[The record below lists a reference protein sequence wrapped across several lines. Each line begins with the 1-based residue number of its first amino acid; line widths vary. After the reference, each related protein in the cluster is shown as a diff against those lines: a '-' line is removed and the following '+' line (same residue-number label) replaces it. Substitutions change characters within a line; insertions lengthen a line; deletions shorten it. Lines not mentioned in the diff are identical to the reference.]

1 MTTGQRVAQKRKELG
16 LSQEAL
22 GEKLGV
28 SRQSI
33 YKWESDSALPEV
45 EKLVAL
51 SRLFGVSVGWLL
63 GVEEDPGGGEPSG
76 KEAAP
81 SDGELTAEQL
91 RLVEEIAARYAPK
104 PRLSEHRRAVL
115 KISAVTAAVCLCL
128 VLWGFYQR
136 LEQLTRNDSQLQAAI
151 NRVEGGVNIQID
163 KVSNRVEELLRE
175 QNAVTADYG
184 TTLVDAD
191 PSVSQA
197 FFQAYAV
204 PKQYVEGM
212 TAEFYTRNGG
222 GYQDPAVRA
231 ERKEGQRFAAE
242 LRCGLA
248 EDIVVSVAFLYPDGT
263 RQTQVLDRYEGLY
276 GRTFPAARADY
287 GLGYR
292 PVENGAFVLAETRG
306 TREECGHLDWNPDG
320 ISPGLS
326 GDALPVAELESLR
339 VGLFKNKKLVDW
351 AVFSITP
358 GVVEEETGVLTGEQW
373 KALDKLRDNQ
383 GDGYRGYQWLNF
395 HFPPQEV
402 PAEAGDVFQI
412 AVVMEDVYGRTAVR
426 SGGAFGL
433 DEDWKELTNLDADTS
448 DTYPGGW
455 VLE

>member
-1 MTTGQRVAQKRKELG
+1 MTTGRRVAQKRKELG

-63 GVEEDPGGGEPSG
+63 GVEE
-76 KEAAP
+76 EAAP
-81 SDGELTAEQL
+81 SGGELTAEQL
-91 RLVEEIAARYAPK
+91 ALVEEIAARYAPK
-104 PRLSEHRRAVL
+104 PRLSGHRRTVVKL
-115 KISAVTAAVCLCL
+115 SAVTAAVCLCL
-128 VLWGFYQR
+128 VLWGFYRR
-136 LEQLTRNDSQLQAAI
+136 LEDLTRNDSQLQAAI
-151 NRVEGGVNIQID
+151 NRVEGGVNIQINE
-163 KVSNRVEELLRE
+163 VSSRVEELLRQ

-231 ERKEGQRFAAE
+231 ERKEGQRFTAD

-276 GRTFPAARADY
+276 GRTFPAVRADY

-292 PVENGAFVLAETRG
+292 PVENGTFVLVMTEG
-306 TREECGHLDWNPDG
+306 ECGFLDRDPSG
-320 ISPGLS
+320 TQPGHP
-326 GDALPVAELESLR
+326 ALPQAELESLR

-351 AVFSITP
+351 AVFIAEP
-358 GVVEEETGVLTGEQW
+358 GLLEEETTVLTGEQW
-373 KALDKLRDNQ
+373 KALDKLRQN
-383 GDGYRGYQWLNF
+383 DGGGTKSYQWLNF
-395 HFPPQEV
+395 HFAPQEV
-402 PAEAGDVFQI
+402 PAEAGDVFQV
-412 AVVMEDVYGRTAVR
+412 AAVMEDVYGRTAVR

-433 DEDWKELTNLDADTS
+433 DEGWKELTNLDGDTS
-448 DTYPGGW
+448 NTDPEVW

>member
-1 MTTGQRVAQKRKELG
+1 MTTGGRVAQKRKELG

-63 GVEEDPGGGEPSG
+63 GVEE
-76 KEAAP
+76 EAAP
-81 SDGELTAEQL
+81 SGGELTAEQL
-91 RLVEEIAARYAPK
+91 ALVEEIAARYAPK
-104 PRLSEHRRAVL
+104 PRLSGRRRTVVKL
-115 KISAVTAAVCLCL
+115 SAVTAAVCLCL
-128 VLWGFYQR
+128 VLWGFYRR
-136 LEQLTRNDSQLQAAI
+136 LEDLTRNDSQLQAAI
-151 NRVEGGVNIQID
+151 NRVEGGVNIQINE
-163 KVSNRVEELLRE
+163 VSSRVEELLRQ

-184 TTLVDAD
+184 TTLADVD
-191 PSVSQA
+191 PSASQA

-231 ERKEGQRFAAE
+231 ERKEGQRFTAD

-248 EDIVVSVAFLYPDGT
+248 EDIAISVAFLYPDGT
-263 RQTQVLDRYEGLY
+263 RQTQALDRYEGLY
-276 GRTFPAARADY
+276 GRTFPAVRADY

-292 PVENGAFVLAETRG
+292 PVENGTFVLVMTEG
-306 TREECGHLDWNPDG
+306 ECGFLDRDPSG
-320 ISPGLS
+320 TQPGHP
-326 GDALPVAELESLR
+326 ALPQAELKSLR
-339 VGLFKNKKLVDW
+339 VGLFRNMKLVDW
-351 AVFSITP
+351 AVFNVTP
-358 GVVEEETGVLTGEQW
+358 GVVEEETAVLTGEQW
-373 KALDKLRDNQ
+373 KALDKLRQN
-383 GDGYRGYQWLNF
+383 DGGGTKGCQWLNF
-395 HFPPQEV
+395 HFAPQEV
-402 PAEAGDVFQI
+402 PAEAGDVFQV
-412 AVVMEDVYGRTAVR
+412 AAVMEDVYGRTAVR

-433 DEDWKELTNLDADTS
+433 DEGWKELTNLDGDTS
-448 DTYPGGW
+448 NTDPEGW

>member
-63 GVEEDPGGGEPSG
+63 GVEED
-76 KEAAP
+76 AAP
-81 SDGELTAEQL
+81 SGGELSQEQL
-91 RLVEEIAARYAPK
+91 ALVEEIAARYAPK
-104 PRLSEHRRAVL
+104 ARLSPHKMAVV
-115 KISAVTAAVCLCL
+115 KMSVIMAAVCLCL

-151 NRVEGGVNIQID
+151 NRVEGGVNIQINE
-163 KVSNRVEELLRE
+163 VSSRVEELLRQ
-175 QNAVTADYG
+175 QNAITADYG

-191 PSVSQA
+191 PSASQA

-231 ERKEGQRFAAE
+231 ERKEGQRFTAD

-263 RQTQVLDRYEGLY
+263 RQTQVLDRYTGLY
-276 GRTFPAARADY
+276 GQTFPAVRADY

-292 PVENGAFVLAETRG
+292 PVENGTFVLVVTEG
-306 TREECGHLDWNPDG
+306 ECGLLDRDP
-320 ISPGLS
+320 PGTQP
-326 GDALPVAELESLR
+326 GHPALPQAELESLR

-351 AVFSITP
+351 AVFIAEP
-358 GVVEEETGVLTGEQW
+358 GLLEEETTVLTGEQW
-373 KALDKLRDNQ
+373 KALDSLRNDQ
-383 GDGYRGYQWLNF
+383 GDGARVY
-395 HFPPQEV
+395 PPLTFYFQPQDV

-426 SGGAFGL
+426 SGTAFGL
-433 DEDWKELTNLDADTS
+433 DADWKELTGLDADTS
-448 DTYPGGW
+448 DAYPGGW
-455 VLE
+455 MLEDGSSICT

>member
-1 MTTGQRVAQKRKELG
+1 MTTGRRVAQKRKELG

-63 GVEEDPGGGEPSG
+63 GVEE
-76 KEAAP
+76 EAAP
-81 SDGELTAEQL
+81 SGGELTAEQL
-91 RLVEEIAARYAPK
+91 ALVEEIAARYAPK
-104 PRLSEHRRAVL
+104 PRLSGHRRTVVKL
-115 KISAVTAAVCLCL
+115 SAVTAAVCLCL
-128 VLWGFYQR
+128 VLWGFYRR
-136 LEQLTRNDSQLQAAI
+136 LEDLTRNDSQLQAAI
-151 NRVEGGVNIQID
+151 NRVEGGVNIQINE
-163 KVSNRVEELLRE
+163 VSSRVEELLRQ

-231 ERKEGQRFAAE
+231 ERKEGQRFTAD

-276 GRTFPAARADY
+276 GRTFPAVRADY

-292 PVENGAFVLAETRG
+292 PVENGTFVLVMTEG
-306 TREECGHLDWNPDG
+306 ECGFLDRDPSG
-320 ISPGLS
+320 TQPGHP
-326 GDALPVAELESLR
+326 ALPQAELESLR

-351 AVFSITP
+351 AVFIAEP
-358 GVVEEETGVLTGEQW
+358 GLLEEETTVLTGEQW
-373 KALDKLRDNQ
+373 KALDKLRQN
-383 GDGYRGYQWLNF
+383 DGGGAKGCQWLNF
-395 HFPPQEV
+395 HFAPQEV
-402 PAEAGDVFQI
+402 PAEAGDVFQV
-412 AVVMEDVYGRTAVR
+412 AAVMEDVYGRTAVR

-433 DEDWKELTNLDADTS
+433 DEGWKELTNLDGDTS
-448 DTYPGGW
+448 NTDPEGW

>member
-63 GVEEDPGGGEPSG
+63 GVEEEPPPG
-76 KEAAP
+76 EA
-81 SDGELTAEQL
+81 ELTEAQL
-91 RLVEEIAARYAPK
+91 NMVEEIAARYAPK
-104 PRLSEHRRAVL
+104 ARLSPHKMAVV
-115 KISAVTAAVCLCL
+115 KMSVITAAVCLCL

-151 NRVEGGVNIQID
+151 NRVEGGVNIQINE
-163 KVSNRVEELLRE
+163 VSSRVEELLRQ

-231 ERKEGQRFAAE
+231 ERKEGQRFTAD

-276 GRTFPAARADY
+276 GQTFPYVRAEL
-287 GLGYR
+287 GLNQR
-292 PVENGAFVLAETRG
+292 EAE
-306 TREECGHLDWNPDG
+306 DG
-320 ISPGLS
+320 LLLS
-326 GDALPVAELESLR
+326 GDGVAERVYLDYGPPSAESDLPVAEVQSVR
-339 VGLFKNKKLVDW
+339 VGLFKNRKLVDW
-351 AVFSITP
+351 AVFQAVP
-358 GVVEEETGVLTGEQW
+358 GAVEEKTVVLTGAQW
-373 KALDKLRDNQ
+373 AALDALRDHGGSGTQ
-383 GDGYRGYQWLNF
+383 GYQILPVS
-395 HFPPQEV
+395 FPEGKTAVEP
-402 PAEAGDVFQI
+402 GDVLESVLVI
-412 AVVMEDVYGRTAVR
+412 RDIYGRTAVR
-426 SGGAFGL
+426 AWRAYGL
-433 DEDWKELTNLDADTS
+433 DERQGVLTELDREPPDA
-448 DTYPGGW
+448 YPAGW
-455 VLE
+455 MLADGSSICS